1 MELLASSF
9 GLMGRSLLLALAALA
24 TFSNAAFAQPA
35 LETKQR
41 FVAAL
46 IRFMEALPGTYGD
59 EGPRLV
65 SSLDEMEA
73 GLRRWDAGLRAYESA
88 MREQLQGAQPAVAA
102 ALRMPLGAVL
112 LERGRFDDAL
122 REFEEAA
129 QLEPQRADAQMFR
142 GFAYQAA
149 GRPSDATRAFRAAWQ
164 IDPMDPIA
172 AYLVARAG
180 AGDGRSTDLQQA
192 VRVLSAFQR
201 ERLVQDAQRRA
212 PFTTVSLL
220 EESAGNDPE
229 FPPALYADGFASIRA
244 GRYEEALVR
253 LRAAVAADP
262 MNADVALNAQPY
274 VQGILALRGGRPDAA
289 IRELQAAVEMNPGSS
304 SAHRALGTAFRLDQ
318 QYSASIDQFGEAIR
332 LRPTDERSRLALAE
346 VLVESGQR
354 DRVEQTLRD
363 AIQAIPG
370 SGTARWKLGQIFQT
384 LSREEDSLPA
394 FEEAASF
401 PTLAGEDR
409 IQAVIGTLYLRKTD
423 FDRAIV
429 AFKRRLEGDLNSSV
443 AHRELGDAYRQQG
456 RQDEAVLEY
465 LAALLIDPADAEACA
480 AIGQIQLSAGRY
492 DDAIEIL
499 QRAVN
504 LKPQHKE
511 ARYALANALV
521 RLGKMDEGKRELEV
535 VAKLQAEALDEE
547 HRSYELNQL
556 KLEGSLR
563 FNEGKYEEA
572 ASLWRRVVDRQ
583 PDVASNYA
591 SLGQALAK
599 GAHHEA
605 AIESFER
612 ALGLGAELELHNSIA
627 AEHEKLGQNEAAE
640 RERALYRQLRQEQ
653 LRQLGSRQ

>member
-1 MELLASSF
+1 MR
-9 GLMGRSLLLALAALA
+9 RSLILPLSTLALV
-24 TFSNAAFAQPA
+24 SNFAFGQPA

-41 FVAAL
+41 FVAGL

-65 SSLDEMEA
+65 AGLEDMEA
-73 GLRRWDAGLRAYESA
+73 GLRRWDAGLLAYETA
-88 MREQLQGAQPAVAA
+88 IREQVQGARPAVAA

-129 QLEPQRADAQMFR
+129 RLEPQRTDAHMFR

-164 IDPMDPIA
+164 IDPTDPIA

-180 AGDGRSTDLQQA
+180 EGEGRSTDLQQA
-192 VRVLSAFQR
+192 IRVLSAFQR

-229 FPPALYADGFASIRA
+229 FPPALYVDGFASIRA
-244 GRYEEALVR
+244 GKYEEALVR

-304 SAHRALGTAFRLDQ
+304 EAHRALGTAFRLDQ

-354 DRVEQTLRD
+354 DRVEQALRD
-363 AIQAIPG
+363 AIQAIPR
-370 SGTARWKLGQIFQT
+370 SGTARWKLGQIFQA

-401 PTLAGEDR
+401 PTLAGADR

-423 FDRAIV
+423 FDHAIV
-429 AFKRRLEGDLNSSV
+429 AFKRRLEGDPNSAV

-456 RQDEAVLEY
+456 RQDEAMLEY
-465 LAALLIDPADAEACA
+465 LATLLIDPADAEACA
-480 AIGQIQLSAGRY
+480 AIGQIHLSAGRY
-492 DDAIEIL
+492 DDAFEIL

-504 LKPQHKE
+504 LKPQDKE

-521 RLGKMDEGKRELEV
+521 RLGKMDEGRRELEV
-535 VAKLQAEALDEE
+535 VGKLQAEALEEE

-556 KLEGSLR
+556 KIEGSLR
-563 FNEGKYEEA
+563 FNESKYEEA
-572 ASLWRRVVDRQ
+572 ALLWKQVVDRQ
-583 PDVASNYA
+583 PEVPANNA
-591 SLGQALAK
+591 SLAQALAK
-599 GAHHEA
+599 GGHHEA
-605 AIESFER
+605 AIESFQR
-612 ALGLGAELELHNSIA
+612 ALELGAGLELHHSIA
-627 AEHEKLGQNEAAE
+627 EEHEKLGNSEAAE